1 MTEQT
6 AGQKLT
12 AEIRRYFSIGTRT
25 RRYRKSENV
34 AEHII
39 KSLQYATIYPGYF
52 CEPTQTTFRSGYTVV
67 CAYAKHVD
75 GYRINPTKIAAIKA
89 MSPWRFAAFLGE
101 MLDSGFTNMGEAEDF
116 FAKWEVAA

>member
-25 RRYRKSENV
+25 RRFRKSENV
-34 AEHII
+34 CEHII
-39 KSLQYATIYPGYF
+39 ESLQYATVYPGF
-52 CEPTQTTFRSGYTVV
+52 FAERTQTTFRTGYTVA
-67 CAYAKHVD
+67 CAYAKHVG
-75 GYRINPTKIAAIKA
+75 GYRICATKIAAIRA

-101 MLDSGFTNMGEAEDF
+101 MLDAGFTNMGEAEDF